1 MRMAEKSLL
10 LQFLDHIWK
19 DHLLQLDHL
28 RQGINLRAYAQRDP
42 LNEYKREAFE
52 LFEAMLVDLR
62 EQVTGALSHLEMRM
76 DAPPEPAP
84 LPFGELS
91 YSEEFPP
98 EPEAVMAEADPPPG
112 DCPANGE
119 EAALAGGRAAGRA
132 AAAAVGCA
140 RARGGRT
147 RRGRPGPERAATHP
161 AHAARA
167 ANTNTATAASEV
179 GGWRFGVTEA
189 PTKPGLNCRTDR
201 SGRKLEEAHHLA
213 VA

>member
-1 MRMAEKSLL
+1 M

-52 LFEAMLVDLR
+52 LFEAMLVNLR

-91 YSEEFPP
+91 YSEEFHP
-98 EPEAVMAEADPPPG
+98 EPEEVLAEADPLPQRP
-112 DCPANGE
+112 
-119 EAALAGGRAAGRA
+119 AGGGDGGSRSPAGERPGRRCRRIGLCGERRRGAAG
-132 AAAAVGCA
+132 AVGRNGAQRTVPVRIGPQVQALPRPHLRPA
-140 RARGGRT
+140 RRQRKSDMAPAIRNR
-147 RRGRPGPERAATHP
+147 ESAA
-161 AHAARA
+161 
-167 ANTNTATAASEV
+167 
-179 GGWRFGVTEA
+179 
-189 PTKPGLNCRTDR
+189 
-201 SGRKLEEAHHLA
+201 
-213 VA
+213 

>member
-1 MRMAEKSLL
+1 MAGKESTFGVELMLMAEKSLL

-52 LFEAMLVDLR
+52 LFEAMLANLR

-91 YSEEFPP
+91 YTEEFQP
-98 EPEAVMAEADPPPG
+98 EQEAVVADADMLPQRPG
-112 DCPANGE
+112 DGTGSARRRE
-119 EAALAGGRAAGRA
+119 SGRA
-132 AAAAVGCA
+132 AAA
-140 RARGGRT
+140 
-147 RRGRPGPERAATHP
+147 
-161 AHAARA
+161 
-167 ANTNTATAASEV
+167 
-179 GGWRFGVTEA
+179 
-189 PTKPGLNCRTDR
+189 
-201 SGRKLEEAHHLA
+201 
-213 VA
+213 

>member
-52 LFEAMLVDLR
+52 LFEAMLANLR

-91 YSEEFPP
+91 YFEEFHP
-98 EPEAVMAEADPPPG
+98 EPEEVLADADLLPQR
-112 DCPANGE
+112 PAGGGE
-119 EAALAGGRAAGRA
+119 EVRSPAGERPGRRCRRVGFARAAPR
-132 AAAAVGCA
+132 
-140 RARGGRT
+140 
-147 RRGRPGPERAATHP
+147 RRGRRGPARGATHRARADRAAS
-161 AHAARA
+161 
-167 ANTNTATAASEV
+167 TNTATAVSEV
-179 GGWRFGVTEA
+179 GASAQEGRQGVGGPE
-189 PTKPGLNCRTDR
+189 
-201 SGRKLEEAHHLA
+201 SGRRAGISQSA
-213 VA
+213 A